1 MKSVSWLLSLYV
13 TDHYT
18 SLPFYK
24 TVYGIPYSVYE
35 CGRASGRFM
44 LRKRKKNKERWIEGE
59 RKGMERK
66 EGRQEFVSQ
75 KKTSI
80 EQKFKL
86 RFT

>member
-1 MKSVSWLLSLYV
+1 
-13 TDHYT
+13 
-18 SLPFYK
+18 
-24 TVYGIPYSVYE
+24 
-35 CGRASGRFM
+35 M

-66 EGRQEFVSQ
+66 GGRQEFVSP